1 MQIINV
7 NFVEEGISMGLIL
20 RGIFLLVAYYSI
32 PFFMGAIT
40 HDTGHSS
47 FYPLIIPV
55 LGSMALI
62 LLLSRLGKQKLLIWL
77 PFLFIVLAI
86 ALQYGSFLNYTF
98 IGLAMCML
106 FFNAIRPWNG

>member
-1 MQIINV
+1 MQVTDV

-20 RGIFLLVAYYSI
+20 RGIFLAVAYYSI

-55 LGSMALI
+55 LGSIALI
-62 LLLSRLGKQKLLIWL
+62 LVLSRFGKQKLLIWL
-77 PFLFIVLAI
+77 PFIFIVI
-86 ALQYGSFLNYTF
+86 AFQVKQGSFFNYTL

-106 FFNAIRPWNG
+106 FFNAIRPWNR